1 MMFVS
6 FLREKL
12 AKVLLTVA
20 IVIFQNILK
29 SHQRARMKKM
39 KCVLPLQKDEVCI
52 TTTNSQINAE
62 LKLQKLEKIEK
73 REVIFAILLF
83 DKKRSDYGKLEFVS

>member
-39 KCVLPLQKDEVCI
+39 KCVLPLQEDEVCI
-52 TTTNSQINAE
+52 TTTNSSNKCRVEVAE
-62 LKLQKLEKIEK
+62 VGEIKET
-73 REVIFAILLF
+73 
-83 DKKRSDYGKLEFVS
+83 RS